1 MLKTKVK
8 KQSQFLEFW
17 RIFFQNKPATVG
29 LVIVI
34 LLMLMVVF
42 ADQIVPE
49 ELAFEQHITKTGR
62 FQTPSAEHIFGT
74 DHLGRDLFARIVH
87 GSRNSLTVGFI
98 PTLVAM
104 AGGMLLGACAAY
116 FGKTTENIIMR
127 ICDVF
132 ACIPG
137 TLLTLSFAAVLGAG
151 MDNMMVAI
159 TITSIPGCTRLVRA
173 LILSI
178 VEADYIEAAKMCG
191 SSNLR
196 IMIRHILPNAMGPL
210 ILSAVSSIAAMI
222 MMGAGLSF
230 LGMGVQPPNPEWGY
244 MLSEARDFMYRA
256 PHLFIIPGLF
266 IMIAILAF
274 NLTGDGLRDALDPK
288 LRR

>member
-1 MLKTKVK
+1 MNNTAK
-8 KQSQFLEFW
+8 KQSQFREFW
-17 RIFFQNKPATVG
+17 RIFFQNKPAVVG

-42 ADQIVPE
+42 AEQIVPE
-49 ELAFEQHITKTGR
+49 KLAFEQHITKAAR
-62 FQTPSAEHIFGT
+62 MQPPSKEHIFGT
-74 DHLGRDLFARIVH
+74 DHLGRDLFARVIH
-87 GSRNSLTVGFI
+87 GGRYSLTVGFI
-98 PTLVAM
+98 PTIVAM
-104 AGGMLLGACAAY
+104 LGGMLLGACAAY
-116 FGKTTENIIMR
+116 FGGAVENLIMR

-159 TITSIPGCTRLVRA
+159 TITAIPGCTRFVRSI
-173 LILSI
+173 ILNI
-178 VEADYIEAAKMCG
+178 VEQDYMEAARMCG
-191 SSNLR
+191 SSSFR
-196 IMIRHILPNAMGPL
+196 IMTRHVLPNAMGPL
-210 ILSAVSSIAAMI
+210 IMSTVSSIAGMI

-244 MLSEARDFMYRA
+244 MLSESRDYMYRA
-256 PHLFIIPGLF
+256 PHLFIIPGIF
-266 IMIAILAF
+266 IMVSILAF